1 MKQLPLAIMLACT
14 SALVA
19 CGGSS
24 SDDTPTNESSSSS
37 SSQSSSSSTSSSSS
51 SSASGELTAE
61 YCEQIN
67 TVEGFASME
76 SGTTGGA
83 DVGSGNYVVGV
94 STGNELR
101 EVVYSSSSP
110 YQDKPLTIYIDDLI
124 TWENSGNSDIRIQR
138 SDVSIIGR
146 GDNAGFEGVGI
157 EVKAKAAGVSNII
170 IRNLEM
176 RYVPQSHGSGDIISL
191 DGRDGPI
198 RNVWIDHNELYNRLE
213 APESAGCT
221 TEACHKD
228 YHDELVS
235 GRADVGR
242 VTISYNHLHDSW
254 KTSLW
259 GSSDEDVAN
268 RTVTFHHNLWQN
280 VNSRLPLYRYGEL
293 HVFNNYYLDVTSS
306 GINVRQTAVARI
318 DGNVFNRVSRPIVS
332 FGSEE
337 LGHWDVEDNIFL
349 DVSSGSGGCSG
360 STPPCEG
367 AHEESTGQY
376 VPPYDYDHIL
386 MPALDVPQYVFEN
399 AGAGTID
406 SCLNLPAPEDD
417 DNG

>member
-1 MKQLPLAIMLACT
+1 MKQLPLAMIVACT
-14 SALVA
+14 SVLVA
-19 CGGSS
+19 CGGTSS
-24 SDDTPTNESSSSS
+24 NNTPTNSSSSSS
-37 SSQSSSSSTSSSSS
+37 SSQSSSSSSSD
-51 SSASGELTAE
+51 ASGGLTAD

-83 DVGSGNYVVGV
+83 DLGDGNYVVGV
-94 STGNELR
+94 STGEALR

-124 TWENSGNSDIRIQR
+124 TWENSGNSDIRIER

-146 GDNAGFEGVGI
+146 GENAGFEGVGI
-157 EVKAKAAGVSNII
+157 EIKAPSEGVENII
-170 IRNLEM
+170 VRNLRM

-198 RNVWIDHNELYNRLE
+198 RNIWIDHNELYNRLE

-221 TEACHKD
+221 TEECNKN

-235 GRADVGR
+235 GRGDVGR
-242 VTISYNHLHDSW
+242 ITISYNHLHDSW

-259 GSSDEDVAN
+259 GSSDSDEAN

-280 VNSRLPLYRYGEL
+280 VNSRLPLFRYGEL
-293 HVFNNYYLDVTSS
+293 HVFNNYYLDVESS
-306 GINVRQTAVARI
+306 GINVRQTAEARI
-318 DGNVFNRVSRPIVS
+318 DGNVFNRVSHPIVS
-332 FGSEE
+332 LYSDE
-337 LGHWDVEDNIFL
+337 LGYWEVEDNAFI
-349 DVSSGSGGCSG
+349 DISSSGSCG
-360 STPPCEG
+360 SSVPPCEG

-376 VPPYDYDHIL
+376 TPPYDYDHIL
-386 MPALDVPQYVFEN
+386 MPAQEVPEYVFEN
-399 AGAGTID
+399 AGADKID
-406 SCLNLPAPEDD
+406 ACLDLPSPEDD
-417 DNG
+417 ANN